1 MDEILIVEDDQDI
14 ADLLTIALEKE
25 GWSVLH
31 APDAE
36 AALAALRQ
44 GDFTACVLDLM
55 LPGMDGLSFLK
66 VIRSMRILDSMPVII
81 ASARDDDSDT
91 ISGLELGADDYVPKP
106 FSPKVLSARLRAV
119 LRRTRAKAVD
129 RKPAESV
136 LERNG
141 ITLDRLR
148 HEVAADGAPA
158 ELSATEF
165 AILELLMREPGRVF
179 TREQIIDFVKGP
191 DYPVT
196 DRAIDVHILSIRRK
210 LGESG
215 TCIET
220 VRGIG
225 YRLKDES

>member
-14 ADLLTIALEKE
+14 ADLLALALGKE
-25 GWSVLH
+25 GWKSRH
-31 APDAE
+31 AADAE

-44 GDFTACVLDLM
+44 ANFSACILDLM

-66 VIRSMRILDSMPVII
+66 VIRSMSILNAMPVII
-81 ASARDDDSDT
+81 ASARDDEADI
-91 ISGLELGADDYVPKP
+91 ISGLELGADDYLPKP
-106 FSPKVLSARLRAV
+106 FSPKVMTARLRAV
-119 LRRTRAKAVD
+119 LRRTRSSGAGKGSG
-129 RKPAESV
+129 EGI
-136 LERNG
+136 LERSG
-141 ITLDRLR
+141 IILDPSR
-148 HEVAADGAPA
+148 HETKVGGIAI

-165 AILELLMREPGRVF
+165 AILALFMREPGRVF

-210 LGESG
+210 LGEAG
-215 TCIET
+215 ALVET

-225 YRLKDES
+225 YRLKDEA